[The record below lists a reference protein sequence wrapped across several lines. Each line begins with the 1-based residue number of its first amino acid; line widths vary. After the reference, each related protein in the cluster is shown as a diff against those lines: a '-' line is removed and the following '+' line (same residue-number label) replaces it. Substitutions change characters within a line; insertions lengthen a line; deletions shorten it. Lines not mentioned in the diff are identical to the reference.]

1 MSAVAAAPAVPAPD
15 TPAPVPSAP
24 VRPEPSRRR
33 SRPGEASVA
42 FLASLTAYLSL
53 GWWFLTHGVIFPDSV
68 SRVANASYVL
78 YSRDPHLPA
87 IGFVWNPLPSF
98 LLLPVLPLRGLFP
111 VLTRDG
117 FAGPV
122 ESAVFMAGAV
132 VLLLR
137 LLRVLGVGP
146 GHRWTLTVLFAL
158 HPMTA
163 VYGASGESEGMLLF
177 FTLLTANGLA
187 GWLADGAPGR
197 LVGIGLALGGA
208 YLTRYEA
215 VAPAAA
221 VVLLVAALSFARTP
235 GPRRLRA
242 QTAVNDALLA
252 GLPFLLTFAGWALA
266 GRVLV
271 GSWFPTLSSTYGNSS
286 QVGNERTY
294 IQDATGHGL
303 PAMTRYAADQ
313 LLGLQPFV
321 AVLLVLA
328 AVVAVRRRQWAALAA
343 PVVLGAVLGFDDLA
357 FLSGT
362 SFGWLRFQIAVVPLG
377 FVLAGTVLA
386 RPTGPTGPTRP
397 ARVGAGPRPRPGR
410 LPAAVVPI
418 GILALV
424 AVSLP
429 VSALTLADHRLARE
443 ETATV
448 LAAVDPARATAAD
461 RQHLLVFRTEHG
473 VADDLDALHL
483 PEGAVLT
490 DAASSFGIVLAS
502 ADPRQFVITSD
513 LDFAAVL
520 ARPAAH
526 HVRFLLVPDPAAAP
540 HDALVTAYPRLYAT
554 GAGMSTLVRTW
565 PSTSSNED
573 WRLYRLD

>member
-1 MSAVAAAPAVPAPD
+1 MTAVAAAPATPATVPHPVPA
-15 TPAPVPSAP
+15 VPG
-24 VRPEPSRRR
+24 RGGPSRRR
-33 SRPGEASVA
+33 SRPGEKSIA
-42 FLASLTAYLSL
+42 FLGSLTAYLSL

-98 LLLPVLPLRGLFP
+98 LLLPVLPLKALFP
-111 VLTRDG
+111 VLTRAG

-132 VLLLR
+132 VLVLR
-137 LLRVLGVGP
+137 LLRILGVGP
-146 GHRWTLTVLFAL
+146 GYRWTLTALFAL
-158 HPMTA
+158 HPMIA
-163 VYGASGESEGMLLF
+163 VYGASGESEGMLIF

-221 VVLLVAALSFARTP
+221 VVLLVAALSFARTA

-303 PAMTRYAADQ
+303 AAMTRYAAEQ

-343 PVVLGAVLGFDDLA
+343 PVALGAVLGFDDLA

-386 RPTGPTGPTRP
+386 RPARP
-397 ARVGAGPRPRPGR
+397 ARAGAARRSRPGR
-410 LPAAVVPI
+410 LLAAAVPI

-429 VSALTLADHRLARE
+429 VSALTLTDHRLARE

-461 RQHLLVFRTEHG
+461 RQHLLVFRTEDG

-526 HVRFLLVPDPAAAP
+526 HVHFLLVPNPAAAP

-554 GAGMSTLVRTW
+554 GAGIAALVRTW
-565 PSTSSNED
+565 TSTSSNED